1 MKKVGIR
8 VTDYIETYEELCE
21 LEQIVCIALEGVDC
35 PNMTEKM
42 LDSVYESNPDLG
54 PEIYGRFF
62 SALGMTKEQCE
73 EKDCLNPCYRSAAC
87 LQCFEGGIQFNER
100 VSACDMCV
108 L

>member
-54 PEIYGRFF
+54 P
-62 SALGMTKEQCE
+62 
-73 EKDCLNPCYRSAAC
+73 
-87 LQCFEGGIQFNER
+87 
-100 VSACDMCV
+100 
-108 L
+108 